1 MVIPISTIVTP
12 HYNILIGDGSLDQLN
27 SYLKKN
33 KFSKIFILVDENT
46 LHHCLPQLIGSVKK
60 LAEAEVI
67 ELESGEKNKTLD
79 VCINV
84 WRVLGELGADRNTLL
99 INLGGGVI
107 TDIGGFIASTFKR
120 GIPFINV
127 PTTLLSQIDASS
139 GGKTGVD
146 LDGLKN
152 EVGVFANPKEVF
164 IYPGFLRSLSRREML
179 SGYAEALKHGL
190 IADASYWKKLKTVNL
205 ADDVSWDEIILRS
218 VKIKSEIVESDPFE
232 ANKRKTLNF
241 GHTIGHALETF
252 FLEGGES
259 TLLHGE
265 AVAIGMICES
275 WLSNQ
280 IAGLHEDEL
289 SEITQVILGLYGTTN
304 IDESYNHRL
313 IELMRHDKKNV
324 NGAINFTLLDAIGK
338 PVINKKAVA
347 SDIIEAINYYRYMSN
362 SYRNLALKK

>member
-1 MVIPISTIVTP
+1 MVSPLSTIATP
-12 HYNILIGDGSLDQLN
+12 DYSIQIGESSLDQLN
-27 SYLKKN
+27 AFLKRN

-46 LHHCLPQLIGSVKK
+46 LRHCLPQLIASVRK
-60 LAEAEVI
+60 LSEAEVI
-67 ELESGEKNKTLD
+67 ELESGEKNKTID

-84 WRVLGELGADRNTLL
+84 WRVLGELGADRNSLL

-120 GIPFINV
+120 GIAFVNI
-127 PTTLLSQIDASS
+127 PTTLLAQIDAST

-164 IYPGFLRSLSRREML
+164 IFPGFLRSLSRREML
-179 SGYAEALKHGL
+179 SGFAEALKHGL
-190 IADASYWKKLKTVNL
+190 IADVSYWEKLKSVNL

-218 VKIKSEIVESDPFE
+218 VRIKSEIVEADPFE
-232 ANKRKTLNF
+232 TGKRKALNF

-265 AVAIGMICES
+265 AVVVGMICES

-280 IAGLHEDEL
+280 LSGLHENELEEITKTLLQLYGKANVEEL
-289 SEITQVILGLYGTTN
+289 S
-304 IDESYNHRL
+304 DHRL
-313 IELMRHDKKNV
+313 IELMRHDKKNE
-324 NGAINFTLLDAIGK
+324 NGVINFTLLDGIGK

-347 SDIIEAINYYRYMSN
+347 ADIMEALNYYRYSAN
-362 SYRNLALKK
+362 SFDKK